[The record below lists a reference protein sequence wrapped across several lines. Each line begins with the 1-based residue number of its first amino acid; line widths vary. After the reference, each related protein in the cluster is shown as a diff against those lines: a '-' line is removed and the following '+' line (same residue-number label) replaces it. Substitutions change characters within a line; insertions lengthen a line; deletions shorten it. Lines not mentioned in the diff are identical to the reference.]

1 MRVIKGV
8 VGVVLVLAGLVW
20 IGQGLNMIKGSFM
33 TGDPWYA
40 LLGLV
45 VGLVG
50 LWLLWSMA
58 RTGRAAGS

>member
-8 VGVVLVLAGLVW
+8 VGVVFVLAGLVW

-58 RTGRAAGS
+58 RTGRTSSS